1 MTGLRHHHG
10 GRRIRRDTASNRR
23 RSGTG
28 LLELAFF
35 LMPSFALI
43 CGFLDVG
50 LALFTWNTL
59 QNAVRE
65 GTRYAITYQVD
76 GSGTQ
81 VASIKNT
88 VSTWA
93 MGLVRANALSTDGA
107 SVPYIEVN
115 FYTSPTVANPNGSLV
130 PITSSAA
137 NAPGNIVEV
146 CVKNYPYAL
155 MAPFS
160 GAIGAT
166 VSTSFYATPGS
177 SMRVQVF
184 SADVLGGTPVTGA
197 PAL

>member
-1 MTGLRHHHG
+1 MAGLLQHKVIRNSARNRS
-10 GRRIRRDTASNRR
+10 RRGS
-23 RSGTG
+23 G

-50 LALFTWNTL
+50 MALFTWNTL

-76 GSGTQ
+76 GSGQQ
-81 VASIKNT
+81 VTSIKNT

-93 MGLVRANALSTDGA
+93 MGLVQASSTSG
-107 SVPYIEVN
+107 SGVNVPYIEVN
-115 FYTSPTVANPNGSLV
+115 FYTPPTTANPNGILL
-130 PITSSAA
+130 PATGTP

-146 CVKNYPYAL
+146 AVRNYPYAL

-166 VSTSFYATPGS
+166 VSTSFYATPGT

-184 SADVLGGTPVTGA
+184 SADVLGGTPVAGT
-197 PAL
+197 PPI

>member
-1 MTGLRHHHG
+1 MGQLRHL
-10 GRRIRRDTASNRR
+10 RAKKQRNRHR

-35 LMPSFALI
+35 MMPSFALI

-50 LALFTWNTL
+50 MALFTWNTL

-76 GSGTQ
+76 GSAHQIT
-81 VASIKNT
+81 SIKNT
-88 VSTWA
+88 VSAWA
-93 MGLVRANALSTDGA
+93 MGMVSASSTSTTGAN
-107 SVPYIEVN
+107 VPYIEVN
-115 FYTSPTVANPNGSLV
+115 FYTPPTVANPNGSLL
-130 PITSSAA
+130 PAAGNA

-146 CVKNYPYAL
+146 CVKNFPYAL

-166 VSTSFYATPGS
+166 VSTSFYVTPGS
-177 SMRVQVF
+177 TMRINVF
-184 SADVLGGTPVTGA
+184 SADVLGGAPIGGT

>member
-1 MTGLRHHHG
+1 MAGLLQHKVIRNSARNSS
-10 GRRIRRDTASNRR
+10 RRGS
-23 RSGTG
+23 G

-50 LALFTWNTL
+50 MALFTWNTL

-76 GSGTQ
+76 GSGQQ
-81 VASIKNT
+81 VTSIKNT

-93 MGLVRANALSTDGA
+93 MGLVQASSTSSSGVN
-107 SVPYIEVN
+107 VPYIEVN
-115 FYTSPTVANPNGSLV
+115 FYTSPTTANPNGILL
-130 PITSSAA
+130 PATGTP

-146 CVKNYPYAL
+146 AVKNYPYAL

-166 VSTSFYATPGS
+166 VSTSFYATPGT

-184 SADVLGGTPVTGA
+184 SADVLGGTPVAGT
-197 PAL
+197 PAI

>member
-1 MTGLRHHHG
+1 MAGLLQHKVIRNSARNRS
-10 GRRIRRDTASNRR
+10 RRGS
-23 RSGTG
+23 G

-50 LALFTWNTL
+50 MALFTWNTL

-76 GSGTQ
+76 GSGQQ
-81 VASIKNT
+81 VTSIKNT

-93 MGLVRANALSTDGA
+93 MGLVQA
-107 SVPYIEVN
+107 SSNSSSGVNVPYIEVN
-115 FYTSPTVANPNGSLV
+115 FYTSPTTANPNGILL
-130 PITSSAA
+130 PATGTP

-146 CVKNYPYAL
+146 AVRNYPYAL

-166 VSTSFYATPGS
+166 VSTSFYATPGT

-184 SADVLGGTPVTGA
+184 SADVLGGTPVAGT
-197 PAL
+197 PAI

>member
-1 MTGLRHHHG
+1 MAGLQQHRMTR
-10 GRRIRRDTASNRR
+10 NRL

-28 LLELAFF
+28 TLELAFF

-50 LALFTWNTL
+50 MALFTWNTL

-65 GTRYAITYQVD
+65 GTRYAITYQTD
-76 GSGTQ
+76 SSNHQ
-81 VASIKNT
+81 VTSIKNT

-93 MGLVRANALSTDGA
+93 MGLVKASSTKSSGPNI
-107 SVPYIEVN
+107 PYIEVN
-115 FYTSPTVANPNGSLV
+115 FYTPPTVANPNGSLL
-130 PITSSAA
+130 PASGNS

-146 CVKNYPYAL
+146 SVKNYPYAL

-166 VSTSFYATPGS
+166 VSTSFYATPGT

-184 SADVLGGTPVTGA
+184 SADVLGGSPVGGTPA
-197 PAL
+197 I

>member
-1 MTGLRHHHG
+1 MAGLLQHKVIRNSARNRS
-10 GRRIRRDTASNRR
+10 RRGS
-23 RSGTG
+23 G

-50 LALFTWNTL
+50 MALFTWNTL

-76 GSGTQ
+76 GSGQQ
-81 VASIKNT
+81 VTSIKNT

-93 MGLVRANALSTDGA
+93 MGLVQASSTSSSGVN
-107 SVPYIEVN
+107 VPYIEVN
-115 FYTSPTVANPNGSLV
+115 FYTSPTTANPNGILL
-130 PITSSAA
+130 PATGTP

-146 CVKNYPYAL
+146 AVRNYPYAL

-166 VSTSFYATPGS
+166 VSTSFYATPGT

-184 SADVLGGTPVTGA
+184 SADVLGGTPVAGT
-197 PAL
+197 PAI

>member
-1 MTGLRHHHG
+1 MAEFRQLRPNPNRSKSQRRL
-10 GRRIRRDTASNRR
+10 GRNGS
-23 RSGTG
+23 G

-35 LMPSFALI
+35 MMPAFALI

-50 LALFTWNTL
+50 MALFTWNTL

-65 GTRYAITYQVD
+65 GTRYAITYQID
-76 GSGTQ
+76 GSGHQIT
-81 VASIKNT
+81 SIKNT

-93 MGLVRANALSTDGA
+93 MGFVRASSTSSSGS

-115 FYTSPTVANPNGSLV
+115 FYTPPTIANPNGSLV
-130 PITSSAA
+130 TAAGTA

-146 CVKNYPYAL
+146 CIKNYPYAL

-160 GAIGAT
+160 GSVSAT
-166 VSTSFYATPGS
+166 TANAFYATPGTS
-177 SMRVQVF
+177 LRVQVF
-184 SADVLGGTPVTGA
+184 SADVLGGTPVSGT